1 MPNFRLERKRETK
14 MSEQLDVRFPGGK
27 RVDIRIRDFEI
38 ATDQSVKAGGG
49 ASAPEPF
56 DYFLASMAACSGI
69 YALNFCQSRG
79 LSTDGLQLQML
90 WERDEK
96 QPMQTKARLR
106 LTLPDGFPPKYRSS
120 IVKAMDLCAVKKHI
134 QDPPEFSTEII
145 G

>member
-1 MPNFRLERKRETK
+1 
-14 MSEQLDVRFPGGK
+14 MSEQLDVLFPGGK
-27 RVDIRIRDFEI
+27 RVDIRVREFEI
-38 ATDQSVKAGGG
+38 STDQSVKAGGA

-56 DYFLASMAACSGI
+56 DLFLASMAACSGF

-79 LSTDGLQLQML
+79 LSTDGLRLQML

-96 QPMQTKARLR
+96 QPAQTKARLR
-106 LTLPDGFPPKYRSS
+106 LTLPNGFPRNYRSS

-134 QDPPEFSTEII
+134 QDAPDFSTEIV

>member
-1 MPNFRLERKRETK
+1 
-14 MSEQLDVRFPGGK
+14 MSEQLDVLFPGGK

-38 ATDQSVKAGGG
+38 VTDQSVKAGGG

-56 DYFLASMAACSGI
+56 DLFLASMAACSGI

-79 LSTDGLQLQML
+79 LSTDGLRLQML
-90 WERDEK
+90 WESDEK
-96 QPMQTKARLR
+96 RPMQTKARLR
-106 LTLPDGFPPKYRSS
+106 LTLPNGFPRKYRSS

-134 QDPPEFSTEII
+134 QDAPEFTTEIC

>member
-1 MPNFRLERKRETK
+1 
-14 MSEQLDVRFPGGK
+14 MSEQLDVLVPGGK
-27 RVDIRIRDFEI
+27 RVDIRVREFEI
-38 ATDQSVKAGGG
+38 STDQSVKAGGA

-56 DYFLASMAACSGI
+56 DLFLASIAACSGI

-79 LSTDGLQLQML
+79 LSTEGLQLQML

-96 QPMQTKARLR
+96 QTMQTKARLR

-120 IVKAMDLCAVKKHI
+120 IVRAMDLCAVKKHI
-134 QDPPEFSTEII
+134 QAPPEFSTEII